1 MSEFSFNNSDEEE
14 ESELDQFDSESK
26 RQMIYEL
33 DASGLTIRE
42 IAQKMGIGQD
52 EVRTFLSLRKV

>member
-1 MSEFSFNNSDEEE
+1 VTPTFDEE
-14 ESELDQFDSESK
+14 DVDPDAFDAESK

-33 DASGLTIRE
+33 EASGLSIRE